1 MAAAPDI
8 FNSNAEERR
17 NYIKKDFHV
26 LQTVICAGSA
36 LYFTAKMRKSPMK
49 HIFVESVLLRM
60 FPKITDEAMS
70 GKDGTN
76 EYRNKSFNS
85 RIRRSIL

>member
-1 MAAAPDI
+1 MLKLLG
-8 FNSNAEERR
+8 
-17 NYIKKDFHV
+17 Y
-26 LQTVICAGSA
+26 A
-36 LYFTAKMRKSPMK
+36 LFFMVKMQKAPMK

-76 EYRNKSFNS
+76 EYRNKSLNS